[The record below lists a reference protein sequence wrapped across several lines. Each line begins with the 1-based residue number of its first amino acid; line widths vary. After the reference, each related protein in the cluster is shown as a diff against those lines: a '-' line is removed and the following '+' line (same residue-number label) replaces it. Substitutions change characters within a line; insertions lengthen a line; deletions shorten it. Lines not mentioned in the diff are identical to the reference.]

1 MKFLVLTQQGKSYQ
15 DEIEY
20 VVIKNQDGELAI
32 LEDHIPIILHVLE
45 GHLRFVQDKNES
57 YLVVEQAVVEFKNNL
72 LTVLA
77 LEAQIG
83 QTLEKARHA
92 FDDMKKEKLELTK
105 KENVDFSKQ
114 ERELKENITK
124 SKAGQLS

>member
-1 MKFLVLTQQGKSYQ
+1 MKFKVLTQQGQTYQ

-20 VVIKNQDGELAI
+20 VVVKNQEGELAI

-45 GHLRFVQDKNES
+45 GYLKFVQDKNES
-57 YLVVEQAVVEFKNNL
+57 FLVVEQAVVEFKNNL

-83 QTLEKARHA
+83 KTLENAKDA
-92 FDDMKKEKLELTK
+92 FDKMKKEKLETTK
-105 KENVDFSKQ
+105 KENIDFSKQ

-124 SKAGQLS
+124 SKAGQL